1 MFTTLILPCKSAR
14 GSTQCSDLGTQDVG
28 NSFLTHASMVTKVRK
43 IGHCEMCGGM
53 CGGNVH

>member
-14 GSTQCSDLGTQDVG
+14 GSIQCSDLGTQDVG

-43 IGHCEMCGGM
+43 IGHCETCSD
-53 CGGNVH
+53 H